1 MYRWSDL
8 ELKKTAKGEECR
20 EHRTSYKT
28 RTGMTKDVRPF
39 GPKKNCRSRKHDIG
53 KRHSKK

>member
-8 ELKKTAKGEECR
+8 ELKKTAKGEEYG

-28 RTGMTKDVRPF
+28 RTGMTKDVKPF
-39 GPKKNCRSRKHDIG
+39 GPKKKL
-53 KRHSKK
+53 